1 MHHVFLIV
9 RIFGWMLALFFGASA
24 YLTISG
30 INASDEVVPLAVRVV
45 SSIPAV
51 LIAVLLFVPHDLFL
65 AGRRYWLLLSGYMI
79 AAGWVAWLLIDTA
92 LRYANGMVHGAA
104 IVAGSILL
112 LVIVCNGLVLIA
124 RRRTRPNESFKPMPL
139 RGTA

>member
-30 INASDEVVPLAVRVV
+30 MNASDEVVPLAARVI
-45 SSIPAV
+45 SSVPLV
-51 LIAVLLFVPHDLFL
+51 LIAVLLSVPHDLFL
-65 AGRRYWLLLSGYMI
+65 TGRRYWLLLSGYII
-79 AAGWVAWLLIDTA
+79 AAGWVTWLLIDTA

-112 LVIVCNGLVLIA
+112 LVTVCNGLVLMA
-124 RRRTRPNESFKPMPL
+124 RRRTRPNDSFKPTPL
-139 RGTA
+139 RGAA